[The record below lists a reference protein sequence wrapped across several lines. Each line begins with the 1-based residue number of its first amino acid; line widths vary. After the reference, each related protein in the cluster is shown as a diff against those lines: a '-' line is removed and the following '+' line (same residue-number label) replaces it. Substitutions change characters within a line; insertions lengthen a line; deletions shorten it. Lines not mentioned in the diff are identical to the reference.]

1 MCVFQAVRVFGA
13 PQAVV
18 RVVVAIRV
26 LTHNTVNALC
36 SFYLDRKLRKL
47 LIAPRLA
54 HLVRLLQGS
63 VLKNC
68 VNWQSISTSIH
79 LLAVVCFHMPQHL
92 RLVVLTEPPFT

>member
-1 MCVFQAVRVFGA
+1 VRVFGA
-13 PQAVV
+13 PQTVV
-18 RVVVAIRV
+18 RVAMAIRV
-26 LTHNTVNALC
+26 MAHNTVNALC

-68 VNWQSISTSIH
+68 VNWYSICTSIH
-79 LLAVVCFHMPQHL
+79 FQAVDRCVTPQNLLPVVFA
-92 RLVVLTEPPFT
+92 EPPFT